1 MMNVFLSPHL
11 DDAVLSCGQVIA
23 GNAPS
28 TVVTIMAGHPRS
40 EAVLTPYDKSCGFAN
55 SVEAMRTRQNEDR
68 MACAVLGA
76 ETIHCS
82 GLDVQYRQEGRGSAW
97 RDTLTQL
104 EWLVM
109 TGGAGPGFGKED
121 VWFIPMGL
129 EHQDHGIVADVAM
142 NFCKKN
148 GFAAYV
154 YEDLPYRVLLPEVAM
169 KRFKD
174 LWNRGVIT
182 EPLEDPARVTDRSQK
197 REAILRYE
205 SQLVALDVDAACVP
219 ERYWRLVL

>member
-11 DDAVLSCGQVIA
+11 DDAVLGCGQVIA

-28 TVVTIMAGHPRS
+28 TVVTIMAGLPRS
-40 EAVLTPYDKSCGFAN
+40 PTLLTPYDQACGFSS

-76 ETIHCS
+76 EVIHCT
-82 GLDVQYRQEGRGSAW
+82 GLDYQYRMSGNGY

-109 TGGAGPGFGKED
+109 TGGAGPGYGKD
-121 VWFIPMGL
+121 DMWFIPMGL
-129 EHQDHGIVADVAM
+129 EHQDHGLVADVAM
-142 NFCKKN
+142 AFCKKQ
-148 GFAAYV
+148 GFTAYV
-154 YEDLPYRVLLPEVAM
+154 YEDLPYRVLYPEVAM

-174 LWNRGVIT
+174 LWARGIIS
-182 EPLEDPARVTDRSQK
+182 EPLEDPARVMDRTQK